1 MANLAQITGVLQS
14 LILTSGDSM
23 FLTPTYW
30 VFDLFKVHQ
39 NAHSLVVKFN
49 SPDYIYPATSPDHS
63 TDHAPNPATNGK
75 AAPTTNPKAAS
86 TTNPKTSTYPN
97 HEQHIP
103 AINCSASR
111 DSTGAIHISLVNL
124 DPSKTI
130 TIRTAIDNLIS
141 KTVTGQILT
150 SPHFTDI
157 NTFSHPSQVKPAP
170 FTGAKKQA
178 GELVITLPHKS
189 IVVLELK

>member
-23 FLTPTYW
+23 LLTPTYY
-30 VFDLFKVHQ
+30 VFDGYKVHQ

-49 SPDYIYPATSPDHS
+49 SPDYTYPATSPDLS
-63 TDHAPNPATNGK
+63 TNQAP
-75 AAPTTNPKAAS
+75 
-86 TTNPKTSTYPN
+86 NPKTSADPN

-103 AINCSASR
+103 AVNCSASR

-157 NTFSHPSQVKPAP
+157 NTFSHPDKVKPAP

-178 GELVITLPHKS
+178 GELVITLPPMS
-189 IVVLELK
+189 IVLVELK